1 MSGGESQEEKQSLVD
16 TMRQWTNSQPH
27 LPKDASDG
35 LLLRFLHSCYYD
47 LEKAKT
53 AAELFF
59 TIRGSSPDLL
69 SNRDPESPAIKKTF
83 SIINRAQLHISGNR
97 NLWIWQLNDPGLDN
111 YDYLQDAKIFILTTD
126 AWLLED
132 STLQEADIILMDAK
146 DISLKMLTKFNMSVG
161 RRISRY
167 QEDAM
172 PIRLKEIHLVNVPS
186 IMDKLFAVM
195 KPLMKQEITDM
206 IHFHT
211 STSSTLF
218 QYLSKEDLPE
228 DFGGTNGKMADHTK
242 DALDLVIKHRE
253 KLNSDLWMAVGKKSK
268 NKKEKE
274 KSAEVT
280 TGFRSLAID

>member
-1 MSGGESQEEKQSLVD
+1 M
-16 TMRQWTNSQPH
+16 
-27 LPKDASDG
+27 KDICVRLRAPDADG